1 MLKRYTNYGSVS
13 ILLILFLSTIH
24 AFAQR
29 DKKKTAGVSDDLRLA
44 QAEAFFVEGEKY
56 FILEDYT
63 KALMFFQRAVELNPD
78 DAGSH
83 FKVAETLSKSST
95 EQDLNMA
102 IASVET
108 SLKLDRKNK

>member
-1 MLKRYTNYGSVS
+1 MLIKKIITKSLVLILVISSVS
-13 ILLILFLSTIH
+13 VFS
-24 AFAQR
+24 QR
-29 DKKKTAGVSDDLRLA
+29 DKKKPTGVSDELKLA

-95 EQDLNMA
+95 SQDLNMA

-108 SLKLDRKNK
+108 SLKI